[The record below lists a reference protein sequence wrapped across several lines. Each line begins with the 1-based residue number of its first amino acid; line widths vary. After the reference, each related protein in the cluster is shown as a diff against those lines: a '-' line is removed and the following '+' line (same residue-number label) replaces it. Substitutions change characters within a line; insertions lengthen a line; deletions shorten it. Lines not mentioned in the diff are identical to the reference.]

1 MHSQACRLRRRLQKD
16 GNELSRQLGMLVP
29 ALDDL
34 ESRRQFLA
42 ARRALFN
49 ARELPGGA
57 WQETLRRRDEPLAD
71 AVEAWNRRHFAWR
84 RLLNARDERF
94 AADRETC
101 DRGLMRLCR
110 QDAIRRG
117 IALVHN
123 GLASE
128 LSSSGEDGR
137 YSCSGRRDRRLM
149 STPHGIC
156 GARPCDRFPAVPSP
170 ARRWHDW
177 SRRRDH
183 NSRPYNSGARRSR
196 PTGRFFALWSW
207 FCSNSRRWRASRSP
221 ISADC
226 FANDEGCWAI
236 PPTRRAAYTAP
247 EMEPR
252 DCRPASEPATIRS
265 RLGPALRRTDS
276 RPTRFETYCVAES
289 SSATTASPTR
299 SSMTSRS

>member
-1 MHSQACRLRRRLQKD
+1 MTLGTASAPGPSVDWTPFPHLLVRLPAIPRSWLGRYRHEALLAMQSQACRLRRRLQKD

-101 DRGLMRLCR
+101 DRELMRLCR

-137 YSCSGRRDRRLM
+137 YSCSGRRDRKLM
-149 STPHGIC
+149 SSA
-156 GARPCDRFPAVPSP
+156 ARYLWRAAMRPIPCSSFAGTALARLVEEAGPQLPALQQ
-170 ARRWHDW
+170 
-177 SRRRDH
+177 
-183 NSRPYNSGARRSR
+183 RRSQVQ
-196 PTGRFFALWSW
+196 A
-207 FCSNSRRWRASRSP
+207 NRAILRSLVVVLLEFEAVAERLDLQLA
-221 ISADC
+221 ADC
-226 FANDEGCWAI
+226 FADDEGCWAI
-236 PPTRRAAYTAP
+236 PPDSPGGLYRGK
-247 EMEPR
+247 MEPR
-252 DCRPASEPATIRS
+252 DCSN
-265 RLGPALRRTDS
+265 
-276 RPTRFETYCVAES
+276 C
-289 SSATTASPTR
+289 
-299 SSMTSRS
+299 